1 MHRHPLPS
9 LTPGWRAAAIAFV
22 LIAILALVAACGGD
36 DPTPTPTA
44 TPALEAKAQIGIPA
58 PSPNAAATPALT
70 ATPAPTFAITP
81 TLPPPIPTPGAP
93 ATPAAT
99 PRAMPEHTPMGD
111 LRDLVI
117 NPKTVGKQL
126 LDPLSADEVSCV
138 KEAVGEDFYTI
149 IQVTP
154 IAAFGGNVSSAAFLF
169 DCLTPETIVLIG
181 IAFLD
186 AQAGGWTGETRQC
199 ITDVGLEHPEAV
211 YVRMGLEWQD
221 DLAPS
226 HATET
231 LDHNVRIY
239 ECMTSAEKQSFTL
252 ALWARL
258 DSTVQATGSDI
269 IALLSEAEAACVRQ
283 DLSAQQYQA
292 ILVSTPLVAITIGS
306 TVSHCIEPETNHW
319 ILAHG
324 IEWALGGLSDE
335 SLVCIAEFAEN
346 HPSYVALLGSG
357 LDNMAAM
364 DPDQFVAI
372 TDAGTTQY
380 ACMTDEEL
388 AKVQEAATAA
398 MSQ

>member
-1 MHRHPLPS
+1 
-9 LTPGWRAAAIAFV
+9 
-22 LIAILALVAACGGD
+22 
-36 DPTPTPTA
+36 
-44 TPALEAKAQIGIPA
+44 
-58 PSPNAAATPALT
+58 
-70 ATPAPTFAITP
+70 
-81 TLPPPIPTPGAP
+81 
-93 ATPAAT
+93 
-99 PRAMPEHTPMGD
+99 MGS

-126 LDPLSADEVSCV
+126 LDPLSADEVSCI
-138 KEAVGEDFYTI
+138 KEAVGQDFYTI

-154 IAAFGGNVSSAAFLF
+154 IAAFGGDVSSATFLF
-169 DCLTPETIVLIG
+169 DCLIPESIVLIG

-186 AQAGGWTGETRQC
+186 AQAGGWTEETRQC
-199 ITDVGLEHPEAV
+199 ITGVGLEHPEAV
-211 YVRMGLEWQD
+211 YVRMGLEWRD
-221 DLAPS
+221 PAEG

-231 LDHNVRIY
+231 FDYNVRIY
-239 ECMTSAEKQSFTL
+239 ECMTSAEKQGFTL
-252 ALWARL
+252 ALWAGL
-258 DSTVQATGSDI
+258 DRHSQATGSDI
-269 IALLSEAEAACVRQ
+269 VALFSEAEAACVRQ

-324 IEWALGGLSDE
+324 IEWALGGLSNE

-372 TDAGTTQY
+372 TDAGTGQY

-388 AKVQEAATAA
+388 ARVQEAATAA
-398 MSQ
+398 MSR

>member
-1 MHRHPLPS
+1 MQRHPLPS
-9 LTPGWRAAAIAFV
+9 LTPGWRALATAFA
-22 LIAILALVAACGGD
+22 LIALLALVAACGGD
-36 DPTPTPTA
+36 DPTPTPTPA
-44 TPALEAKAQIGIPA
+44 TVA
-58 PSPNAAATPALT
+58 
-70 ATPAPTFAITP
+70 ATPAPTPTATP
-81 TLPPPIPTPGAP
+81 TPTPTPTPEATPSPTAP
-93 ATPAAT
+93 AIV
-99 PRAMPEHTPMGD
+99 EHTPMGS

-126 LDPLSADEVSCV
+126 LDPLSADEVSCI
-138 KEAVGEDFYTI
+138 KEAVGQDFYTI

-154 IAAFGGNVSSAAFLF
+154 IAAFGGDVSSATFLF
-169 DCLTPETIVLIG
+169 DCLKPESTVLIG

-186 AQAGGWTGETRQC
+186 AQAGGWTEETRQC
-199 ITDVGLEHPEAV
+199 ITGVGLEHPEAV
-211 YVRMGLEWQD
+211 YVRMGLEWRD
-221 DLAPS
+221 PAEG

-231 LDHNVRIY
+231 FDYNVRIY
-239 ECMTSAEKQSFTL
+239 ECMTSAEKQGFTL
-252 ALWARL
+252 ALWAGL
-258 DSTVQATGSDI
+258 DRHSQATGSDI
-269 IALLSEAEAACVRQ
+269 VALLSEAAAACVRQ

-306 TVSHCIEPETNHW
+306 TVSHCIEPETNHS

-335 SLVCIAEFAEN
+335 SLVCIAEFAKN
-346 HPSYVALLGSG
+346 HPDYVALLGSG

-388 AKVQEAATAA
+388 ARVQEAATAA

>member
-9 LTPGWRAAAIAFV
+9 LTPAWRTATIAFA
-22 LIAILALVAACGGD
+22 LLALLALLALVAACGGD
-36 DPTPTPTA
+36 DPTPTPT
-44 TPALEAKAQIGIPA
+44 P
-58 PSPNAAATPALT
+58 AATPEPTPAT
-70 ATPAPTFAITP
+70 VAATPAPT
-81 TLPPPIPTPGAP
+81 
-93 ATPAAT
+93 PAAT
-99 PRAMPEHTPMGD
+99 PTPAPTPTPEAAPEPTAPAMVEHVPMGD

-126 LDPLSADEVSCV
+126 LDPLSAGEVSCI

-319 ILAHG
+319 ILAHS
-324 IEWALGGLSDE
+324 IEWALGGLSNE

-346 HPSYVALLGSG
+346 HPDYVALLASG

-388 AKVQEAATAA
+388 ARVQEAATAA

>member
-1 MHRHPLPS
+1 MHRHLLPS
-9 LTPGWRAAAIAFV
+9 LTPGWRALATAFV
-22 LIAILALVAACGGD
+22 IIALLALVAACGGD
-36 DPTPTPTA
+36 DPTPTPTPTA
-44 TPALEAKAQIGIPA
+44 TRSYRNCAGLPPHHPATAYPGGHPHPNPRAGA
-58 PSPNAAATPALT
+58 NRPSPTGNART
-70 ATPAPTFAITP
+70 
-81 TLPPPIPTPGAP
+81 
-93 ATPAAT
+93 
-99 PRAMPEHTPMGD
+99 HTHGRLAGPSHQS
-111 LRDLVI
+111 
-117 NPKTVGKQL
+117 KTVGKQL
-126 LDPLSADEVSCV
+126 LDPLSADEVSCI

-154 IAAFGGNVSSAAFLF
+154 IAAFGGDVSSATFLF
-169 DCLTPETIVLIG
+169 DCLAPESIVLIG

-186 AQAGGWTGETRQC
+186 AQAGGWTPGTRDC

-221 DLAPS
+221 DLSPS

-231 LDHNVRIY
+231 FDHNVRIY

-252 ALWARL
+252 ALWAGL
-258 DSTVQATGSDI
+258 DRTVQATGSDI

-324 IEWALGGLSDE
+324 IEWALGGLSNE

-346 HPSYVALLGSG
+346 HPDYVALLGSG

-388 AKVQEAATAA
+388 ARVQEAATAA

>member
-1 MHRHPLPS
+1 MQRHPLPS
-9 LTPGWRAAAIAFV
+9 LTPGWRALAAAFV
-22 LIAILALVAACGGD
+22 IIALIALVAACGGE
-36 DPTPTPTA
+36 DPTPTPT
-44 TPALEAKAQIGIPA
+44 P
-58 PSPNAAATPALT
+58 AATPEPTPAT
-70 ATPAPTFAITP
+70 VAATPAPT
-81 TLPPPIPTPGAP
+81 
-93 ATPAAT
+93 PAAT
-99 PRAMPEHTPMGD
+99 PTPAPTPTPEAAPEPTAPAMVEHVPMGD

-126 LDPLSADEVSCV
+126 LDPLSAGEVSCI

-154 IAAFGGNVSSAAFLF
+154 IAAFGGDVSSATFLF
-169 DCLTPETIVLIG
+169 DCLMPESIVLIG

-221 DLAPS
+221 DLSPS

-231 LDHNVRIY
+231 FDHNVRIY

-252 ALWARL
+252 ALWAGL
-258 DSTVQATGSDI
+258 DRTVQATGSDI
-269 IALLSEAEAACVRQ
+269 VALLSEAEAACVRQ

-324 IEWALGGLSDE
+324 IEWALGGLSNE
-335 SLVCIAEFAEN
+335 SLVCIAEFAGN
-346 HPSYVALLGSG
+346 HPDYVALLASG

-388 AKVQEAATAA
+388 ARVQEAATAA

>member
-1 MHRHPLPS
+1 MHRHLLPS
-9 LTPGWRAAAIAFV
+9 LTPGWRALAAAFAIIA
-22 LIAILALVAACGGD
+22 LLALVAACGGD
-36 DPTPTPTA
+36 DPTPTPA
-44 TPALEAKAQIGIPA
+44 TV
-58 PSPNAAATPALT
+58 AATPAPTPTAT
-70 ATPAPTFAITP
+70 ATPAPTPTP
-81 TLPPPIPTPGAP
+81 TPTPEAMPSPTAP
-93 ATPAAT
+93 AMPA
-99 PRAMPEHTPMGD
+99 PMPEHTPMGS

-126 LDPLSADEVSCV
+126 LDPLSADEVSCI
-138 KEAVGEDFYTI
+138 KEAVGQDFYTI

-154 IAAFGGNVSSAAFLF
+154 IAAFGGSVSSATFLF
-169 DCLTPETIVLIG
+169 DCLIPESIVLIG

-186 AQAGGWTGETRQC
+186 AQAGGWTEETRQC
-199 ITDVGLEHPEAV
+199 ITGVGLEHPEAV
-211 YVRMGLEWQD
+211 YVRMGLEWRD
-221 DLAPS
+221 PAEG

-231 LDHNVRIY
+231 FDYNVRIY
-239 ECMTSAEKQSFTL
+239 ECMTSAEKQGLTL
-252 ALWARL
+252 ALWAGL
-258 DSTVQATGSDI
+258 DRHSQATGSDI

-324 IEWALGGLSDE
+324 IEWALGGLSEE
-335 SLVCIAEFAEN
+335 SLACIAEFAEN
-346 HPSYVALLGSG
+346 HPSYVALLASG

-388 AKVQEAATAA
+388 ARFQEAATAA

>member
-9 LTPGWRAAAIAFV
+9 LTPGWRALAIAFV
-22 LIAILALVAACGGD
+22 IIALLALVAACGGD
-36 DPTPTPTA
+36 DPTPTPTPA
-44 TPALEAKAQIGIPA
+44 TV
-58 PSPNAAATPALT
+58 AATPAPTPAAT
-70 ATPAPTFAITP
+70 ATPAPTPAPTP
-81 TLPPPIPTPGAP
+81 TPEAMPSPTAP
-93 ATPAAT
+93 
-99 PRAMPEHTPMGD
+99 AMPEHTPMGS

-126 LDPLSADEVSCV
+126 LDPLSADEVSCI
-138 KEAVGEDFYTI
+138 KAAVGQDFYTI

-154 IAAFGGNVSSAAFLF
+154 IAAFGGDVSSATFLF
-169 DCLTPETIVLIG
+169 DCLIPESIVLIG

-186 AQAGGWTGETRQC
+186 AQAGGWTEETRQC
-199 ITDVGLEHPEAV
+199 ITDVGLEHPEAIL
-211 YVRMGLEWQD
+211 VRMGLEWRD
-221 DLAPS
+221 PAEG

-231 LDHNVRIY
+231 FDYNVRIC
-239 ECMTSAEKQSFTL
+239 ECMTSAEKQGFTL
-252 ALWARL
+252 ALWAGL
-258 DSTVQATGSDI
+258 DRHSQANGSDI
-269 IALLSEAEAACVRQ
+269 VALFSEAEAACVRQ
-283 DLSAQQYQA
+283 DLSQQQYQA

-324 IEWALGGLSDE
+324 IEWALGGLSNE
-335 SLVCIAEFAEN
+335 SLVCIAKFAEN

-372 TDAGTTQY
+372 TDAGTAQY

-388 AKVQEAATAA
+388 ARVQEATTAA

>member
-1 MHRHPLPS
+1 MHRLPLPS
-9 LTPGWRAAAIAFV
+9 LTPGWRAATIAFV
-22 LIAILALVAACGGD
+22 IIALLALVAACGGD
-36 DPTPTPTA
+36 DPTPTPT
-44 TPALEAKAQIGIPA
+44 T
-58 PSPNAAATPALT
+58 AATPEPTPAT
-70 ATPAPTFAITP
+70 VAATPAPT
-81 TLPPPIPTPGAP
+81 
-93 ATPAAT
+93 PAAT
-99 PRAMPEHTPMGD
+99 PTPAPTPTPEAAPEPTAPAMVEHVPMGD

-126 LDPLSADEVSCV
+126 LDPLSADEVSCI

-154 IAAFGGNVSSAAFLF
+154 IAAFGGDVSSATFLF
-169 DCLTPETIVLIG
+169 DCLAPESIVLIG

-186 AQAGGWTGETRQC
+186 AQAGGWTEETRQC
-199 ITDVGLEHPEAV
+199 ITGVGLEHPEAV
-211 YVRMGLEWQD
+211 YVRMGLEWRD
-221 DLAPS
+221 PAEG

-231 LDHNVRIY
+231 FDHNVRIY

-252 ALWARL
+252 ALWAGL

-283 DLSAQQYQA
+283 DLSELQYQA

-324 IEWALGGLSDE
+324 IEWALGGLSNE

-346 HPSYVALLGSG
+346 HPDYVALLGSG

-388 AKVQEAATAA
+388 ARVQEAATAA